1 MPVRVRAV
9 SEMFPSHLISKPFVT
24 RVWTNHPDIHTSSTV
39 MCKSPLLSL
48 EWAPK
53 PDRLVSQSQASTQAA
68 FIVTLLF

>member
-1 MPVRVRAV
+1 
-9 SEMFPSHLISKPFVT
+9 MFPSHLISKPFVT
-24 RVWTNHPDIHTSSTV
+24 RVWTNHPDIHTSTTV

-53 PDRLVSQSQASTQAA
+53 PDRLVSQSQAAA